1 MKNILAENLLRF
13 GVKNLSKT
21 QLSELS
27 KIVEQQD
34 TPRGKGNIT
43 LNTDLL
49 GRAFKEPQVIINP
62 DDSYSAFV
70 TRAKTE
76 GAGIPSKGDVAV
88 INDDAMIVDLGA
100 ASGGGSNI
108 YVVVGR
114 IGELDDKLTVQ
125 NIKNAYYVFTM
136 NPATSDGFG
145 NLAIKLAGPIN
156 PQDPIV
162 SIARI
167 CKLVDKQRPRTFYT
181 NNSKKLKDIFDN
193 DIAMRSG
200 TNVELLKR
208 VDVDK
213 LITDLIVKP
222 N

>member
-13 GVKNLSKT
+13 GVKNLSET

-34 TPRGKGNIT
+34 TPRGNIT

-49 GRAFKEPQVIINP
+49 DRAFQAPQVIKDPNH
-62 DDSYSAFV
+62 SYSAFV
-70 TRAKTE
+70 TREKTKE
-76 GAGIPSKGDVAV
+76 AGQPSKGDVAV
-88 INDDAMIVDLGA
+88 INDAAMIVALSSA
-100 ASGGGSNI
+100 TGGGSNI
-108 YVVVGR
+108 YVIVGR

-136 NPATSDGFG
+136 NPATSQGFG
-145 NLAIKLAGPIN
+145 NFAIKLAGPGN
-156 PQDPIV
+156 PQNPID

-167 CKLVDKQRPRTFYT
+167 CKLVDKRNPGQFYT

-213 LITDLIVKP
+213 LITNLIVKP
-222 N
+222 A

>member
-34 TPRGKGNIT
+34 TPRGNIT

-49 GRAFKEPQVIINP
+49 SQAFQAPQVIKDP
-62 DDSYSAFV
+62 YHSYSAFV

-76 GAGIPSKGDVAV
+76 GAGIPGKGDVAV
-88 INDDAMIVDLGA
+88 INGNAMIVDLGA
-100 ASGGGSNI
+100 ATGGGSNV
-108 YVVVGR
+108 YVIVGR

-125 NIKNAYYVFTM
+125 NIKDAYYVFTM
-136 NPATSDGFG
+136 NPAAGQGFG

-156 PQDPIV
+156 PQNPID

-167 CKLVDKQRPRTFYT
+167 CKLVDKRNPLEFYT
-181 NNSKKLKDIFDN
+181 RNSKKLKDIFSTN
-193 DIAMRSG
+193 IAMRSG
-200 TNVELLKR
+200 TDVELLKR

-213 LITDLIVKP
+213 LITNLIVKP
-222 N
+222 A